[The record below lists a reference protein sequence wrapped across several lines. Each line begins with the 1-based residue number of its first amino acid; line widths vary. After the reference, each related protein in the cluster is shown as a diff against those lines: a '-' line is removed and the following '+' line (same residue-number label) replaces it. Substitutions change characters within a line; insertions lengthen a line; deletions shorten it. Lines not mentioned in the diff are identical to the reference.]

1 MSGGLIFF
9 GIVALI
15 VLVAILKTAV
25 IVPQKTAYIVERL
38 GKYRCTLDAGFH
50 ILVPFID
57 HIAYRHTLKEQAI
70 DVPPQQCITKDNI
83 AVDVDGILYMQVMD
97 PAKASYGIGNYLFA
111 TTQLAQTTMRSEMG
125 KLDLDRSFEERTT
138 INAAI
143 VSAVDKASDPWGIKV
158 TRYEIKNITPP
169 RTIRDAMES
178 VAAQAAVIEQ
188 KALRK
193 ELRELLFR
201 EASVRSE
208 KAKEH
213 ALETGNYDLTREHLN
228 FQVSKG
234 GKIEP
239 IDKSK
244 SIPAMI
250 AENLLARGIEDPNAK
265 NPERRYRTVVNFILG
280 GSRERMHEI
289 AFGNQKVNLDKGA
302 DNAGIRR
309 TKDIEHWAQDMYQF
323 MCDRYGEDNV
333 VAFYV
338 HLDEL
343 NPHVHCTVLPITQD
357 NKFSYKKIFAGKDK
371 FEHRRRTLALH
382 DALAK
387 VNEKWGLGRG
397 TSISETGARHRSTE
411 EYRRHLEQE
420 CSNLQESIINHKRA
434 LSDLIVEMQ
443 LAEKRSKGLTTM
455 IENLEKQKGDI
466 EKELDNLRKQIRN
479 TNGDK
484 TYLQLQKDK
493 LEKNL
498 NDINSKLAD
507 KQAKLENADQ
517 KLTQLKADYDE
528 IKQRAD
534 ELKEEAR
541 ASAVTVQKNIHT
553 ELTCA
558 LYENVVSDFK
568 MRLPVLD
575 KSLLKAFED

>member
-1 MSGGLIFF
+1 MATAKQVIDFRASSGF
-9 GIVALI
+9 
-15 VLVAILKTAV
+15 
-25 IVPQKTAYIVERL
+25 
-38 GKYRCTLDAGFH
+38 
-50 ILVPFID
+50 
-57 HIAYRHTLKEQAI
+57 
-70 DVPPQQCITKDNI
+70 TK
-83 AVDVDGILYMQVMD
+83 
-97 PAKASYGIGNYLFA
+97 
-111 TTQLAQTTMRSEMG
+111 AQ
-125 KLDLDRSFEERTT
+125 
-138 INAAI
+138 
-143 VSAVDKASDPWGIKV
+143 SDEHQ
-158 TRYEIKNITPP
+158 R
-169 RTIRDAMES
+169 
-178 VAAQAAVIEQ
+178 
-188 KALRK
+188 
-193 ELRELLFR
+193 
-201 EASVRSE
+201 VRSE

-244 SIPAMI
+244 SIPAII

-302 DNAGIRR
+302 DNSGIRR

-575 KSLLKAFED
+575 KSLLKAFEDSPLLDIAENGNNIVNCATLLVAGYVDQAVTFAQTHGGGGGGCSQGWGRNPEDDDREWARRCAAMAVRLMKSGSGNKIKR